1 MTNCMPY
8 CPTVPQAQNTSVR
21 VVRTPLSPLTLCLS
35 ASVFPIFLRAA
46 APLEACGGVCRHPP
60 IPATAHRRSSLVR
73 IRTADPR
80 PIAVRPLVFW
90 CEGNESASGP
100 LGYYYRH
107 HPTPTA
113 NRHIITSWGH
123 AAGRGGRHA
132 AQSMR
137 RSLCIEL
144 PPEIPDICSPLECLL

>member
-1 MTNCMPY
+1 MTKSPRMTNCMPY

-73 IRTADPR
+73 RRTADPR
-80 PIAVRPLVFW
+80 PLLLYDHSCSGVRGMSQHLALWDTTTAIIQPR
-90 CEGNESASGP
+90 P
-100 LGYYYRH
+100 
-107 HPTPTA
+107 PTA
-113 NRHIITSWGH
+113 TSSRHGGMQQAE
-123 AAGRGGRHA
+123 AAD
-132 AQSMR
+132 MR
-137 RSLCIEL
+137 RSPCGAV
-144 PPEIPDICSPLECLL
+144 SA